1 MGSNPTP
8 SASGHR
14 MQTNQSRR
22 SATCPTILV
31 AIRGYR
37 GRSEGSPSVLFA
49 ARETVCTD
57 RAAGSC
63 GLAKGRIL
71 DSAAT
76 IVVPER
82 VALGREDRR
91 NGLDP
96 QRDRDR
102 DRPMHKVMG

>member
-1 MGSNPTP
+1 M
-8 SASGHR
+8 
-14 MQTNQSRR
+14 SR
-22 SATCPTILV
+22 AIKGIAFGL
-31 AIRGYR
+31 IRGAGDGVHRPR
-37 GRSEGSPSVLFA
+37 GRIVR
-49 ARETVCTD
+49 AREG
-57 RAAGSC
+57 A
-63 GLAKGRIL
+63 IL
-71 DSAAT
+71 DLAAT